1 MTSKLCAPKEEG
13 RTYSVGFG
21 SDHLQI
27 FSIPRIMVKDI
38 IEHPEADMR

>member
-21 SDHLQI
+21 SKPLQI
-27 FSIPRIMVKDI
+27 FPIKIMVKDI